1 MTQKTMEPEINND
14 SVSGKDLT
22 DAEIDRSAI
31 PERERWLYE
40 NPEALAAVKR
50 GLADIA
56 AGRVHRRQSYAQYA
70 DIEIED

>member
-1 MTQKTMEPEINND
+1 MTQKTIEPKIN
-14 SVSGKDLT
+14 SGSTTDKDLT
-22 DAEIDRSAI
+22 DAEIDLSAI

-56 AGRVHRRQSYAQYA
+56 AGRVYRRQSYAQYA